1 MSNIVKHY
9 VLCTALVLST
19 PLLAAQ
25 KRDLDFERLNG
36 QWNDPVRGVSAQ
48 DRDLAPALANEVE
61 QTFSEW
67 QAAQNKADRAQ
78 FALLVELK
86 IAIFYAGVALA
97 KEEKRLAALSLELRD
112 LQVEQ
117 ARLEAQAA
125 QLQADRL
132 ALQNVLQQEANERAL
147 RDAEERQRQQEQD
160 AEIARQEA
168 QLSRE
173 LASAQAREAEL
184 ARKEAELRGDQV
196 EALRRQI
203 AGMRELS
210 TARGKALILGDAFFS
225 SGQGELSAGGKKG
238 LDTVLR
244 FLDKYPGLPV
254 SIEGH
259 SDSRGSEAANQKI
272 SQKRAE
278 SVRAT
283 LIALGADAERIK
295 AKGFGEAQPIASNDT
310 DSGRA
315 RNRRVEIVIE
325 GAK

>member
-1 MSNIVKHY
+1 MATIVKRC
-9 VLCTALVLST
+9 VLVGILVLSV
-19 PLLAAQ
+19 PALAAQ

-36 QWNDPVRGVSAQ
+36 QWTDPVRGVSSQ
-48 DRDLAPALANEVE
+48 DRELAPALANEVE

-67 QAAQNKADRAQ
+67 LAAKNKAERAQ
-78 FALLVELK
+78 FAQLVELK
-86 IAIFYAGVALA
+86 IAIFHAGVALA
-97 KEEKRLAALSLELRD
+97 KEEKRLSALSLELRD

-125 QLQADRL
+125 QLQADRM

-147 RDAEERQRQQEQD
+147 RDAEERQRLQEQE
-160 AEIARQEA
+160 AENARQEA

-196 EALRRQI
+196 ETLRRQI
-203 AGMRELS
+203 AGMREL
-210 TARGKALILGDAFFS
+210 TTTRGKALILGDAFFS
-225 SGQGELSAGGKKG
+225 SGQGQLSANGKKG
-238 LDTVLR
+238 LDSVLR
-244 FLDKYPGLPV
+244 FLDKYPALPV

-259 SDSRGSEAANQKI
+259 SDSRGSESTNQKI

-278 SVRAT
+278 DVRNT
-283 LIALGADAERIK
+283 LISLGAAADRLSAR
-295 AKGFGEAQPIASNDT
+295 GFGEAQPIASNDT

>member
-1 MSNIVKHY
+1 MSRIVNQC
-9 VLCTALVLST
+9 VVISLLTLSL
-19 PLLAAQ
+19 PVLAAQ
-25 KRDLDFERLNG
+25 KRDLDFERLNN
-36 QWNDPVRGVSAQ
+36 QWNDPARGVSLQ
-48 DRDLAPALANEVE
+48 DRELAPALANEVE
-61 QTFSEW
+61 QTFGEW
-67 QAAQNKADRAQ
+67 QAAKNKAERAQ
-78 FALLVELK
+78 FAQLVELK
-86 IAIFYAGVALA
+86 IAIFHAGVALA

-125 QLQADRL
+125 QLQADRM

-173 LASAQAREAEL
+173 LANAQAREAEL

-203 AGMRELS
+203 AGMRELT

-225 SGQGELSAGGKKG
+225 SGQGALSANGKKS

-244 FLDKYPGLPV
+244 FLEKYPGLPV

-259 SDSRGSEAANQKI
+259 SDSRGAEAANQKI
-272 SQKRAE
+272 SLKRAE
-278 SVRAT
+278 SVRDT
-283 LIALGADAERIK
+283 LISLGAKADRLN
-295 AKGFGEAQPIASNDT
+295 AKGFGEAQPIASNET